1 MKKTFLPFSAL
12 IIGILLT
19 PGCKTGEAERS
30 DADKFIESLVSK
42 MSLEEK
48 AGQLTLFTSDWAVT
62 GPVIREEYRQDIL
75 SGRCGN
81 IFNAHTVAYARELQ
95 RLAVEESPLGIPL
108 LFGYD
113 VIHGHKT
120 IFPIPLA
127 EACSWDTVL
136 VERSARYSAMEAT
149 ASGLN
154 WTFNPMVD
162 ICRDPRWGRIA
173 EGSGEDPLLGSM
185 FAAARVRGY
194 QGNDL
199 ADPLTMAACVKH
211 FAAYGEPEGGRDYN
225 TVDMSER
232 SLREVILPPY
242 RAAIDA
248 GAASVMTS
256 FNELD
261 GIPATASKFLLTQIL
276 RKEWGFDGMVVTD
289 YTSINEMVNHGYAVD
304 NKHAGELALAAGV
317 DMDMQG
323 AVFYNHLKESL
334 EQGKITEEMI
344 DRSVKNVLKMK
355 YRLGLFDDP
364 YLYLDEER
372 EKEVLFSKEIM
383 DQALAAAKK
392 SIVLLKNEPH
402 KGEKVLPLS
411 KDLRSIALIGPLADN
426 QADMMGTW
434 HASGDASKVVTVLA
448 GLKEKFPYTMIG
460 YEKGCDFETD
470 NRNGFAAALAM
481 AMRSDLVVVAV
492 GENLMQ
498 SGEAASRAEPVL
510 PGVQEKLVEMLLN
523 TGKPVVVLIM
533 AGRPL
538 ILTSL
543 ASKAPAILN
552 TWHLGTRA
560 GDAIA
565 DVLAGDYN
573 PSGKLVVSFPY
584 ATGQIPV
591 YYYAKNTGRPRDPN
605 QKYTSKYL
613 DIPNEPL
620 YPFGYGL
627 SYTSFEYSDAEL
639 SSTEMYM
646 GGSIEV
652 SVKVK
657 NTGQYAG
664 EETVQLYTRDLVGSV
679 TRPLKELKTFRKV
692 YLEPG
697 EETTVS
703 FSLHSDDL
711 RFYTADMQFETEPG
725 EFRVFVGTSS
735 SEVQEAGFV
744 LK

>member
-1 MKKTFLPFSAL
+1 
-12 IIGILLT
+12 
-19 PGCKTGEAERS
+19 
-30 DADKFIESLVSK
+30 
-42 MSLEEK
+42 
-48 AGQLTLFTSDWAVT
+48 
-62 GPVIREEYRQDIL
+62 
-75 SGRCGN
+75 
-81 IFNAHTVAYARELQ
+81 
-95 RLAVEESPLGIPL
+95 
-108 LFGYD
+108 
-113 VIHGHKT
+113 
-120 IFPIPLA
+120 
-127 EACSWDTVL
+127 
-136 VERSARYSAMEAT
+136 
-149 ASGLN
+149 
-154 WTFNPMVD
+154 
-162 ICRDPRWGRIA
+162 
-173 EGSGEDPLLGSM
+173 
-185 FAAARVRGY
+185 
-194 QGNDL
+194 
-199 ADPLTMAACVKH
+199 
-211 FAAYGEPEGGRDYN
+211 
-225 TVDMSER
+225 
-232 SLREVILPPY
+232 
-242 RAAIDA
+242 
-248 GAASVMTS
+248 
-256 FNELD
+256 
-261 GIPATASKFLLTQIL
+261 
-276 RKEWGFDGMVVTD
+276 
-289 YTSINEMVNHGYAVD
+289 
-304 NKHAGELALAAGV
+304 
-317 DMDMQG
+317 MDMQG

-679 TRPLKELKTFRKV
+679 TRPLKELKAFRKV

-735 SEVQEAGFV
+735 AEVQEAGFV